1 MTVTDTMLEAPPQA
15 AMRPWPGLDAFSE
28 ALQDIFF
35 GRTAE
40 TEELFR
46 RVRGETVTLLYGQSG
61 LGKTSLLQAGLA
73 RRLRGAGF
81 LPVFVR
87 LDYAGDAS
95 SPLAQVKLEFERAA
109 AAAQAEATP
118 VEGEDTLWGYFHRAD
133 RMVTSRAGEPLV
145 PVLIFD
151 QFEEVFTLGLAREAS
166 SRGTAQRFLT
176 EIAELI
182 ENRPPESV
190 EKAIESDAEALEKY
204 QFDRQEYRIVIALR
218 EDYLPQ
224 LDSIRER
231 APLIVRHRFRLRRMT
246 GRQGFD
252 AVTRPVPGLIAP
264 ELAWEITRIA
274 ARENPEDAFG
284 PAPGEGDDGL
294 EVEPFLLSLV
304 CRELNDRRLELGLD
318 RVTPDLLADKRAS
331 ILESFYENALADQ
344 HPAVRKFVED
354 ALLSESGI
362 RESVSRDRA
371 RQALAAADV
380 PADALDTLIG
390 RRLVR
395 IEERLR
401 TARVEIIHD
410 ALAPVIRTSRE
421 IRRGREEEAEANR
434 RKAEAERQTREA
446 EAAARREAEFVRER
460 RRKWWAYAM
469 AGALALMAVAIAYL
483 WIDAQQQR
491 NTLDA
496 LNKGLDY
503 LSGGAPMTN
512 GGSKDTERYKQA
524 LRWFQKAA
532 DRGNATAQFYIGMMY
547 ENGSGVSRN
556 YDEAMR
562 SYLKAVDQD
571 YVTAFI
577 YIGSM
582 YIRGEGRKQDIP
594 EGLQWYKKAADRGY
608 APADYAI
615 GYYYENG
622 EGVPRDDAE
631 ALGWY
636 QRAAKLDY
644 ASAKDKVGSFYE
656 NGKSVAKDD
665 VTALDWYCEAAKQNN
680 SRSKYHIGLFYAEG
694 RGGLPNDLGQAHAW
708 IEEARSDGVVDAFQ
722 WLARNSLDAS
732 NGASYLAA
740 ENERLAAAQDYE
752 SKDQS
757 EESKEAV
764 AVARLELSWALT
776 LNNRPQDAIE
786 QAKKARDLYPS
797 WSHIEIKR
805 AHALLLLG
813 HADES
818 EKIYL
823 AHKDKPWSFG
833 KNFADVIRDDFAEMR
848 KFDIDT
854 PDMKHIE
861 ELLAN
866 QGPHS
871 SSPSSCIA
879 NDPNC
884 AADLTNR

>member
-28 ALQDIFF
+28 ALQDFFF

-294 EVEPFLLSLV
+294 EVEPFRLSLV

-331 ILESFYENALADQ
+331 IIESFYEKTLAD
-344 HPAVRKFVED
+344 
-354 ALLSESGI
+354 
-362 RESVSRDRA
+362 
-371 RQALAAADV
+371 
-380 PADALDTLIG
+380 
-390 RRLVR
+390 
-395 IEERLR
+395 
-401 TARVEIIHD
+401 
-410 ALAPVIRTSRE
+410 
-421 IRRGREEEAEANR
+421 
-434 RKAEAERQTREA
+434 
-446 EAAARREAEFVRER
+446 
-460 RRKWWAYAM
+460 
-469 AGALALMAVAIAYL
+469 
-483 WIDAQQQR
+483 
-491 NTLDA
+491 
-496 LNKGLDY
+496 
-503 LSGGAPMTN
+503 
-512 GGSKDTERYKQA
+512 
-524 LRWFQKAA
+524 
-532 DRGNATAQFYIGMMY
+532 
-547 ENGSGVSRN
+547 
-556 YDEAMR
+556 
-562 SYLKAVDQD
+562 
-571 YVTAFI
+571 
-577 YIGSM
+577 
-582 YIRGEGRKQDIP
+582 
-594 EGLQWYKKAADRGY
+594 
-608 APADYAI
+608 
-615 GYYYENG
+615 
-622 EGVPRDDAE
+622 
-631 ALGWY
+631 
-636 QRAAKLDY
+636 
-644 ASAKDKVGSFYE
+644 
-656 NGKSVAKDD
+656 
-665 VTALDWYCEAAKQNN
+665 
-680 SRSKYHIGLFYAEG
+680 
-694 RGGLPNDLGQAHAW
+694 
-708 IEEARSDGVVDAFQ
+708 
-722 WLARNSLDAS
+722 
-732 NGASYLAA
+732 
-740 ENERLAAAQDYE
+740 
-752 SKDQS
+752 
-757 EESKEAV
+757 
-764 AVARLELSWALT
+764 
-776 LNNRPQDAIE
+776 
-786 QAKKARDLYPS
+786 
-797 WSHIEIKR
+797 
-805 AHALLLLG
+805 
-813 HADES
+813 
-818 EKIYL
+818 
-823 AHKDKPWSFG
+823 
-833 KNFADVIRDDFAEMR
+833 
-848 KFDIDT
+848 
-854 PDMKHIE
+854 
-861 ELLAN
+861 
-866 QGPHS
+866 
-871 SSPSSCIA
+871 
-879 NDPNC
+879 
-884 AADLTNR
+884 